1 MSDKRGAPAPAAVE
15 RIGSYR
21 LKKTLGIGSFGKVK
35 LAEHIETGLHVA
47 IKILNMN
54 KVLSSEMKDKM
65 MREISILRMFSH
77 PHVIHLYEIIT
88 TPSEIYLVMEYCPNG
103 ELFDFIVSSGKLPED
118 EARKVFQQ
126 IVGGI
131 EYCHLHKVS
140 HRDLKPENI
149 LLAADNTIRIADFGL
164 SNLMRDGMFL
174 KVISLGDCFFIC
186 RLL

>member
-1 MSDKRGAPAPAAVE
+1 MADRRGSTAAAAAAAPGVE

-54 KVLSSEMKDKM
+54 RVLSSEMKDKM

-131 EYCHLHKVS
+131 EYCHLHKV
-140 HRDLKPENI
+140 HHT
-149 LLAADNTIRIADFGL
+149 NTTVFQQQ
-164 SNLMRDGMFL
+164 N
-174 KVISLGDCFFIC
+174 
-186 RLL
+186 